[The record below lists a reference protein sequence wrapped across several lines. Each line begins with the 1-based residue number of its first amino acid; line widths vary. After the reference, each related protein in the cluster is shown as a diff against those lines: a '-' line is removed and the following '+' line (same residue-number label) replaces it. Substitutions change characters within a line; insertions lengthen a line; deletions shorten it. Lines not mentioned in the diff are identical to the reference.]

1 MIYIV
6 IIYTSTGDVHQ
17 EMTGAFESRI
27 DAEKYARDSGF
38 PYYEIIQAP
47 LNKK

>member
-6 IIYTSTGDVHQ
+6 IIYTSTGDIYQ
-17 EMTGAFESRI
+17 EMTGAFESRNN
-27 DAEKYARDSGF
+27 AEKYARESGF
-38 PYYEIIQAP
+38 PYYEIIQTT